1 MFCHKYSMVFF
12 DTGYIVFEG
21 TVQPFLPLK
30 SLDQDE
36 VTPLNGFYTRDI
48 VLGRI
53 FVHSVHFGGTLIA
66 SIV

>member
-1 MFCHKYSMVFF
+1 MVLFGSR
-12 DTGYIVFEG
+12 DIVSDG

-36 VTPLNGFYTRDI
+36 VTPFNGFYTGDI

-53 FVHSVHFGGTLIA
+53 FVHLYILAVLLQR
-66 SIV
+66 